1 MRSYSAKVEPDTVKV
16 GLLGCGVVGTGV
28 LKLLAQRGGLLARE
42 EGVVFQVKRIA
53 VKQKDKPRDPV
64 VDRSLLT
71 GDLLAVAG
79 DPGVDMIVEV
89 MGGKEPALTALR
101 QALEAGKDVVTANKL
116 VLAEDGEALEALAR
130 EKGRFL
136 AYEGS
141 VAAAIPIIQALDRG
155 MVAEKFQSLLGILN
169 GTTNYILCTME
180 RESLSYAEALKEA
193 QNKGFA
199 EADPTLDV
207 SGMDATQKLAI
218 LVRKVFGI
226 AIHPERIPR
235 EGIEG
240 VSSLDIENAGQFGYR
255 IKLLGIARR
264 INGKVEVGLR
274 PTLVSKRHIL
284 ADVWDE
290 FNAVALVG
298 ENCGPLLF
306 YGRGAG
312 QTATANAVLADMVAL
327 AKLRSA
333 AADAG
338 RLMFKGRADRL
349 EVLPREEAEA
359 RFYLRFALNE
369 LGGAS
374 SKVTTLLEASEV
386 RVAKM
391 IKTELAGGK
400 QSSLVILT
408 HRVREG
414 TLRETLREAGE
425 MKFVLEAPTVIRI
438 ED

>member
-1 MRSYSAKVEPDTVKV
+1 VEPDTVNV

-28 LKLLAQRGGLLARE
+28 LKLLARRGNVLARE
-42 EGVVFQVKRIA
+42 GGVVFEVKRIA
-53 VKQKDKPRDPV
+53 VKQKGKPRDPV

-71 GDLLAVAG
+71 EDLLAVAQ
-79 DPGVDMIVEV
+79 DPGVDLIVEV

-101 QALEAGKDVVTANKL
+101 KALEAGKDVVTANKL
-116 VLAEDGEALEALAR
+116 VLAEDGEALETLAR
-130 EKGRFL
+130 ERGRLL

-207 SGMDATQKLAI
+207 SGMDAVQKLAI

-226 AIHPERIPR
+226 AIHPERIFR
-235 EGIEG
+235 KGIET
-240 VSSLDIENAGQFGYR
+240 VTTLDIENAGQFGYR

-264 INGKVEVGLR
+264 TNGRVEVGLR

-338 RLMFKGRADRL
+338 RLMFKGRAERL

-359 RFYLRFALNE
+359 RFYLRFALSE

-374 SKVTTLLEASEV
+374 SKVTALLEASEV

-414 TLRETLREAGE
+414 TLRETLQEAGE

>member
-1 MRSYSAKVEPDTVKV
+1 MEPDSVKV

-53 VKQKDKPRDPV
+53 VKQRDKPRDPV

-71 GDLLAVAG
+71 EDLLAVAQ
-79 DPGVDMIVEV
+79 DPGVDLVVEV
-89 MGGKEPALTALR
+89 MGGKEPALPALR
-101 QALEAGKDVVTANKL
+101 RALEAGKDVVTANKL

-180 RESLSYAEALKEA
+180 REGLSYAEALKQA
-193 QNKGFA
+193 QEKGFA
-199 EADPTLDV
+199 EADPFLDV

-226 AIHPERIPR
+226 AIHPDKIPR
-235 EGIEG
+235 EGIEE
-240 VSSLDIENAGQFGYR
+240 VTTLDIENAGQFGYR

-264 INGKVEVGLR
+264 VNGRVEVGLR

-290 FNAVALVG
+290 MNAVSLVG

-327 AKLRSA
+327 AKLRRSGGE
-333 AADAG
+333 AG
-338 RLMFKGRADRL
+338 RLNFKGRAERL
-349 EVLPREEAEA
+349 EILPREEAEA
-359 RFYLRFALNE
+359 RFYLRFTLNE

-374 SKVTTLLEASEV
+374 SKVTALLEASEV

>member
-1 MRSYSAKVEPDTVKV
+1 
-16 GLLGCGVVGTGV
+16 LLGCGVVGTGV
-28 LKLLAQRGGLLARE
+28 LKLLARRGGLLARE
-42 EGVVFQVKRIA
+42 EGVAFEVKRIA

-71 GDLLAVAG
+71 EDLLSVAG
-79 DPGVDMIVEV
+79 DPGVDLVVEV

-101 QALEAGKDVVTANKL
+101 KALETGKDVVTANKL

-180 RESLSYAEALKEA
+180 REGLSYAAALKQA
-193 QNKGFA
+193 QEKGFA
-199 EADPTLDV
+199 EADPALDV

-226 AIHPERIPR
+226 AIHPERISR
-235 EGIEG
+235 KGIET
-240 VSSLDIENAGQFGYR
+240 VTTLDIENAGQFGYR

-264 INGKVEVGLR
+264 TDGKVEVGLE

-290 FNAVALVG
+290 MNAVSLVG

-312 QTATANAVLADMVAL
+312 QTATANAVLADMVTL
-327 AKLRSA
+327 AKLRRSGGE
-333 AADAG
+333 AG
-338 RLMFKGRADRL
+338 RLMPKGRVEHL
-349 EVLPREEAEA
+349 EILPREEAEA
-359 RFYLRFALNE
+359 RFYLRFALSE

-414 TLRETLREAGE
+414 TLRETLREVGE

>member
-1 MRSYSAKVEPDTVKV
+1 VEPDTVKV

-28 LKLLAQRGGLLARE
+28 LKLLAQRGRVLARE
-42 EGVVFQVKRIA
+42 EGVCFEVRRIA
-53 VKQKDKPRDPV
+53 VKQKGKPRDPV

-71 GDLLAVAG
+71 EDLLDVAQ
-79 DPGVDMIVEV
+79 DPGVDIIVEV

-101 QALEAGKDVVTANKL
+101 KALEAGKDVVTANKL

-130 EKGRFL
+130 ERGRLL

-141 VAAAIPIIQALDRG
+141 VAAAIPIIQTLDRG
-155 MVAEKFQSLLGILN
+155 MVAEKFTSLLGILN

-180 RESLSYAEALKEA
+180 REGLSYAEALKQA
-193 QNKGFA
+193 QKKGFA

-226 AIHPERIPR
+226 AIHPERISR

-240 VSSLDIENAGQFGYR
+240 VTTLDIENAGQFGYR

-264 INGKVEVGLR
+264 TDGKVEVGLR

-290 FNAVALVG
+290 MNAVALTG

-312 QTATANAVLADMVAL
+312 QLPTANAVLADLVAL
-327 AKLRSA
+327 AKLRRSGGE
-333 AADAG
+333 AG
-338 RLMFKGRADRL
+338 RLMSQGKAERL
-349 EVLPREEAEA
+349 EILPSEQAEA
-359 RFYLRFALNE
+359 RFYLRFTLAE

-374 SKVTTLLEASEV
+374 SKVTTLLETKEV

-391 IKTELAGGK
+391 IKTELLGGK
-400 QSSLVILT
+400 QSRLVILT
-408 HRVREG
+408 QRVKEG
-414 TLRETLREAGE
+414 TLRETLRETGK
-425 MKFVLEAPTVIRI
+425 MKVVLEEPTMLRI

>member
-1 MRSYSAKVEPDTVKV
+1 M
-16 GLLGCGVVGTGV
+16 LGCGVVGTGV
-28 LKLLAQRGGLLARE
+28 LKLLAQRGGLLAQE
-42 EGVVFQVKRIA
+42 EGISFQVKRIA
-53 VKQKDKPRDPV
+53 VKQKGKPRDPV

-71 GDLLAVAG
+71 DDLLAVVG
-79 DPGVDMIVEV
+79 DPGVDLVVEV

-101 QALEAGKDVVTANKL
+101 RALEAGKDVVTANKL

-180 RESLSYAEALKEA
+180 KESLSYAEALKQA
-193 QNKGFA
+193 QEKGFA

-207 SGMDATQKLAI
+207 SGMDAVQKLAI
-218 LVRKVFGI
+218 LVRKAFGI
-226 AIHPERIPR
+226 AIHPEKIPR

-240 VSSLDIENAGQFGYR
+240 VTTLDIENAGQFGYR
-255 IKLLGIARR
+255 IKLLGIARP
-264 INGKVEVGLR
+264 INGRVEVGLR

-290 FNAVALVG
+290 MNAIALTG

-312 QTATANAVLADMVAL
+312 QLPTANAVLADMVTL
-327 AKLRSA
+327 AKLRRSGGE
-333 AADAG
+333 AG
-338 RLMFKGRADRL
+338 RLMPKGRVEHL
-349 EVLPREEAEA
+349 EILPKEEAEA
-359 RFYLRFALNE
+359 RFYLRFALSE
-369 LGGAS
+369 LGGVS
-374 SKVTTLLEASEV
+374 SKVTVLLEASEV

-391 IKTELAGGK
+391 IKTELTGGK

-414 TLRETLREAGE
+414 TLRGTLQEAGE